1 MATGRVFTA
10 NVVLAKSP
18 GAEARQF
25 KIGEEVPQWA
35 IDKVGDHASQGVT
48 RSAEDPAPSETPVD
62 TGVST
67 QVLSDDDVPAEDPEE
82 DLDSYLN
89 WTKAELKDEAKGRNI
104 EGFSKMSKE
113 ELAEALDADDA
124 ANTEE

>member
-10 NVVLAKSP
+10 NVVLTKSS

-25 KIGEEVPQWA
+25 KIGDEVPQWA

-48 RSAEDPAPSETPVD
+48 RAADAPESSETPVD
-62 TGVST
+62 TGTSVIT
-67 QVLSDDDVPAEDPEE
+67 EADPEDD

-104 EGFSKMSKE
+104 EGYSNMNKE
-113 ELAEALDADDA
+113 ELAAALEADDA
-124 ANTEE
+124 EDAGE

>member
-10 NVVLAKSP
+10 NVVLTKSS

-35 IDKVGDHASQGVT
+35 LDKVGDHASQGVT
-48 RSAEDPAPSETPVD
+48 RSSEAPAPSETPVD
-62 TGVST
+62 TGAPTEIVSE
-67 QVLSDDDVPAEDPEE
+67 PAEDLEE

-89 WTKAELKDEAKGRNI
+89 WTKAELKDEAKGRAI

-113 ELAEALDADDA
+113 ELAAALDADDA
-124 ANTEE
+124 ENAGE